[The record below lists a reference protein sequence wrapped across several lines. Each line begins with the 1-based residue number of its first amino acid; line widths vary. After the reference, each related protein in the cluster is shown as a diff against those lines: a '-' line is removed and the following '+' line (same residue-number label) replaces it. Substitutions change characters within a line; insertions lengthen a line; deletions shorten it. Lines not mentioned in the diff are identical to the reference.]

1 MQFIGYISLD
11 RKDLAGCSVRRYI
24 HKAHLSTWDKAVLSI
39 IDLEDSSY
47 CSDCSPACISF
58 CLFPS
63 RLPIVLDY
71 LVYPPSTSMTTE

>member
-1 MQFIGYISLD
+1 MHAVYWIYLSGSQGSRGLFSATLYRVHI
-11 RKDLAGCSVRRYI
+11 
-24 HKAHLSTWDKAVLSI
+24 STWDKAVFSI